1 MLGSFRARL
10 LAGFG
15 IVIVL
20 TLFLSASAFVLLLRQ
35 QQTEA
40 AQQRIGI
47 LVGPITSNAQQMEL
61 LGWSHPTI
69 SASLSEI
76 AKYYD
81 IRILMLD
88 PTDRVIIDTEPEQRA
103 IGLTLDIPSRPPT
116 EVGQMDPFQSVRMPI
131 LGDDLY
137 LFTLSLGRSPAPFP
151 EVRDNTSQLVLAVP
165 AADVNSAWSALL
177 PRLTIAGVGAGA
189 VGVLFAFLFAARI
202 TIPVRDMTRASQAM
216 AQGDLDQRISGEG
229 DDEIG
234 RLAAAFNQM
243 SAQVARSNLVMREL
257 IANVS
262 HELKTPLTSI
272 QGFSQAMVDGLAKK
286 PEDYAEMSAVIVSET
301 ERIRVLVDDLL
312 YLSQLESGTLQLN
325 VEEVDLDAIVT
336 EAAERFRFRADEAD
350 VNLRLAL
357 AGTVV
362 RADGRRLEQVLANLV
377 DNAIRFAPNGT
388 EVLIRT
394 YELEDQ
400 NDVAIEVNNGGNPM
414 PEESMLS
421 VFDRFYQVDPAR
433 AEARHSGLGL
443 SIVQELVQAH
453 GGSVRVQSSRDA
465 GTTFSVRLPI
475 EGPDTIEMKAR
486 I

>member
-20 TLFLSASAFVLLLRQ
+20 TLFLSASAFILLLRQ

-47 LVGPITSNAQQMEL
+47 LVEPITTEAQRMEL
-61 LGWSHPTI
+61 IGWSRPAI
-69 SASLSEI
+69 GASLSEI
-76 AKYYD
+76 ARYYD

-88 PTDRVIIDTEPEQRA
+88 QRDKVVIDTEPRQRA
-103 IGLTLDIPSRPPT
+103 IGLTLEIPNSAPT
-116 EVGQMDPFQSVRMPI
+116 EIGGRMEPFQSVRMTI
-131 LGDDLY
+131 HGDDLY
-137 LFTLSLGRSPAPFP
+137 FFTLSVNP
-151 EVRDNTSQLVLAVP
+151 EGPPWPQVPGESQLVLAVP
-165 AADVNSAWSALL
+165 AGDVNSAWAALL
-177 PRLTIAGVGAGA
+177 PRLSVAGAGAGA
-189 VGVLFAFLFAARI
+189 VAVLFAFLFAGRI
-202 TIPVRDMTRASQAM
+202 TTPVREMTRASQAM
-216 AQGDLDQRISGEG
+216 ARGDLDQRIRGEG

-243 SAQVARSNLVMREL
+243 STQVARSNRVMREL

-272 QGFSQAMVDGLAKK
+272 QGFGQAMVDGLATK
-286 PEDYAEMSAVIVSET
+286 PEDYSEMSGVIVGET

-312 YLSQLESGTLQLN
+312 YLSQLESGTLQLSLEQ
-325 VEEVDLDAIVT
+325 VELDAIVAD
-336 EAAERFRFRADEAD
+336 AAARFRFQADEAE
-350 VNLRLAL
+350 VELRLAL
-357 AGTVV
+357 AGTTL

-377 DNAIRFAPNGT
+377 DNAIRFAPSGS

-394 YELEDQ
+394 YLLADQ
-400 NDVAIEVNNGGNPM
+400 AAIEVNNGGNPI
-414 PEESMLS
+414 PEEGLSS

-453 GGSVRVQSSRDA
+453 GGSVAVQSSRDA

-475 EGPDTIEMKAR
+475 DGPPAGESPAR
-486 I
+486 S